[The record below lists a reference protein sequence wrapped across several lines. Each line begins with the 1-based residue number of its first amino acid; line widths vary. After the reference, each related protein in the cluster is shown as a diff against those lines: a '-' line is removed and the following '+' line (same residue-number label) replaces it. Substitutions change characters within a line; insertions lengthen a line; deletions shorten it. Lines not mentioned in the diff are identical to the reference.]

1 MTDDPI
7 RVGII
12 GVHPEKGWAT
22 MTHIPALQQLPEFR
36 LTAISHR
43 NAEAVQAAAQKFNV
57 PHALTTNEALMNH
70 PEVDVVVIAVKV
82 PHHLDLVTRVID
94 AGKAVFSEWPLGMN
108 LADTVTMRDR
118 AKAKGVATTIGL
130 QTRATPAFA
139 HIRDLIRDGYVGEVL
154 SATMIGSGITFG
166 ASMSETF
173 AYTLDPAMGAGMQNV
188 VFAHSIDGLL
198 DVLGS
203 RFETVD
209 ARYAIRRKATRTDE
223 TGAVLPMT
231 VPDQVVVNGTLANGV
246 VVATHFRGG
255 LSRGTNFHLEIN
267 GTGGDIILT
276 SPVGY
281 TGFGGFRLMGASAG
295 DQALQAIEIPAFYGM
310 DHFAEGP
317 SQGIAVAYARMAS
330 DMRRGTRL
338 SPTFDDAVELHRL
351 IDAIER
357 SAGFERGH
365 LR

>member
-1 MTDDPI
+1 
-7 RVGII
+7 
-12 GVHPEKGWAT
+12 
-22 MTHIPALQQLPEFR
+22 
-36 LTAISHR
+36 
-43 NAEAVQAAAQKFNV
+43 
-57 PHALTTNEALMNH
+57 
-70 PEVDVVVIAVKV
+70 
-82 PHHLDLVTRVID
+82 
-94 AGKAVFSEWPLGMN
+94 MN
-108 LADTVTMRDR
+108 LADAVTMRDR

-209 ARYAIRRKATRTDE
+209 ARFAIRRKATRTDE

-281 TGFGGFRLMGASAG
+281 AGFGGFRLMGASAG

-357 SAGFERGH
+357 SAGFERGR